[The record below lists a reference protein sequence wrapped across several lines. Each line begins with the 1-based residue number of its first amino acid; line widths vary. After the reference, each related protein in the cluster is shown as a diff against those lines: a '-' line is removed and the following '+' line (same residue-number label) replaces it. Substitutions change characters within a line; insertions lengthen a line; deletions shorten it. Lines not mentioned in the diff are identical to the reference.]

1 MRVEASPLIL
11 SSLLYLGVVLCG
23 MALIALIVLGE
34 GARRGGEPL
43 PRALDRI
50 AHTLAALF
58 VAGAAVLVWS
68 DAGDT
73 SPLLDRGG
81 LGLALE
87 SWPEASPRLEERALP
102 GPRFARELAPSGPPT
117 WSGDLSGLAASS
129 TETAPEPSRGGS
141 TPAAE
146 RVTPTPDP
154 IAAQPARVAR

>member
-1 MRVEASPLIL
+1 MIF

-43 PRALDRI
+43 PRALDRT
-50 AHTLAALF
+50 AHALAALF
-58 VAGAAVLVWS
+58 LAGATLLVWS
-68 DAGDT
+68 DAGDA

-87 SWPEASPRLEERALP
+87 TWPQVDPSPRAVDSGVRPAQD
-102 GPRFARELAPSGPPT
+102 FAPAAAPT
-117 WSGDLSGLAASS
+117 WSGDLSGLAAGHSGPVAGPAEVDPKPS
-129 TETAPEPSRGGS
+129 EAVANQAPER
-141 TPAAE
+141 AA
-146 RVTPTPDP
+146 PTSNP

>member
-1 MRVEASPLIL
+1 LIL

-43 PRALDRI
+43 PRALDRV
-50 AHTLAALF
+50 AHALAGLF
-58 VAGAAVLVWS
+58 VAGAALLVWS

-87 SWPEASPRLEERALP
+87 TWPQADQPLP
-102 GPRFARELAPSGPPT
+102 AGHGPVRLAPEFAPAGAPT
-117 WSGDLSGLAASS
+117 WSGDLSGLAAGLADADAEPTGSS
-129 TETAPEPSRGGS
+129 SAPAPER
-141 TPAAE
+141 AAAS
-146 RVTPTPDP
+146 PNP

>member
-1 MRVEASPLIL
+1 MRNEAPPLIL

-43 PRALDRI
+43 PRALDRT

-68 DAGDT
+68 DAGDG

-87 SWPEASPRLEERALP
+87 RWPAGEPALP
-102 GPRFARELAPSGPPT
+102 AAPQSPEFTPAAPPT
-117 WSGDLSGLAASS
+117 WSGDLSELAAGA
-129 TETAPEPSRGGS
+129 TETDPQPSRAGS
-141 TPAAE
+141 SPAAE
-146 RVTPTPDP
+146 RVPPVQDP
-154 IAAQPARVAR
+154 IAAQPARAAR